1 MVVSKCVNCGANIPA
16 SASFCPNCGAPK
28 AAQPAPQ
35 PIMTTPAPRPAF
47 GGPSPLLGLLDT
59 IFSKLLIFVMILLG
73 LLLACIGAILIVFT
87 TGGVRTAGIILNSLG
102 FIFIGTFLL
111 MGGLV
116 NKEFDNYIRL
126 GMVISGALMLTWTLS
141 WAA

>member
-1 MVVSKCVNCGANIPA
+1 MAASKCVNCGANIPA
-16 SASFCPNCGAPK
+16 SAAFCPNCGAQK

-35 PIMTTPAPRPAF
+35 PMATAPAPQPGF
-47 GGPSPLLGLLDT
+47 GGPSSVFGMLDT
-59 IFSKLLIFVMILLG
+59 VFSKIIIFVMILLG
-73 LLLACIGAILIVFT
+73 LLLACIGGILVVFT
-87 TGGVRTAGIILNSLG
+87 SGGVRTAGAILNSLG
-102 FIFIGTFLL
+102 FVFIGTFLL

-116 NKEFDNYIRL
+116 NREFDNYVRL

>member
-1 MVVSKCVNCGANIPA
+1 MVVSKCVNCGASIPA

-28 AAQPAPQ
+28 AVQPAPQ
-35 PIMTTPAPRPAF
+35 PITTTPAPRPAF

-87 TGGVRTAGIILNSLG
+87 TGGVRTAGTILNSLG
-102 FIFIGTFLL
+102 FLFIGTFLL

-116 NKEFDNYIRL
+116 NKEFDNYVRL

>member
-1 MVVSKCVNCGANIPA
+1 MVVNKCVNCGASIPA

-28 AAQPAPQ
+28 ATQPAPQ
-35 PIMTTPAPRPAF
+35 PITTTPAPRQAY
-47 GGPSPLLGLLDT
+47 GGPSSLLSMFDT

-73 LLLACIGAILIVFT
+73 LLLVCIGGILIIFT
-87 TGGVRTAGIILNSLG
+87 AGGVRTTGAILNSLG

-116 NKEFDNYIRL
+116 NKEFDNYVKL

>member
-1 MVVSKCVNCGANIPA
+1 MVVNKCVKCGASIPA
-16 SASFCPNCGAPK
+16 SASFCPNCGARK
-28 AAQPAPQ
+28 ADQPTPQ
-35 PIMTTPAPRPAF
+35 PMVTTQTPQPVF
-47 GGPSPLLGLLDT
+47 GGPSSLLGMLDA
-59 IFSKLLIFVMILLG
+59 IFSKLVIFVMILLG
-73 LLLACIGAILIVFT
+73 LLLACIGGILIVFT
-87 TGGVRTAGIILNSLG
+87 SGGVRTTGAILNSLG

-116 NKEFDNYIRL
+116 NKGFDNYVRL